1 VACALGTVLLA
12 IGASLAFAGESQA
25 KTSHHRVKCRPGY
38 VRRSIRVPVRR
49 HGRIVRHHGKI
60 VYMRAPRCVKVSK
73 RKTPPPWSPLFPPP
87 IPPTTSPVAPISP
100 PPAPASTAPANTAVP
115 TISGSATQGS
125 SLSASTGTWTNSPTS
140 YGYEWQRCN
149 AGGGACQN
157 VTGATTSTYLLG
169 SADVGSTLRVVVT
182 AGNASGSDSA
192 TSAATR
198 AIGLATDPVV
208 VAAGDIACP
217 AGDTAHSC
225 QQSATEATARNQNPS
240 AVFVLGDNQYENGA
254 FSEYTGAGA
263 YNATWGPFNPIV
275 DPVPGNHEYGT
286 SSAAGYFQYFGAV
299 AHPPGGYYSFDL
311 GTWHIV
317 ALNSN
322 CSDSGCSDPLPGT
335 TTAAQ
340 TSWLQSD
347 LAAHPSACVLGFW
360 HHPLFSSG
368 WTLGSPGV
376 APLWSA
382 LYQAHAD
389 IVLGGHDHLYEDYA
403 QQDPS
408 GRADP
413 NGIREFVVGTGGEN
427 LNPLGTAQPNLQAHD
442 SQFGV
447 LVLTL
452 HPSSYDYKF
461 VTTGGTEIDKHTG
474 VPCHGPGSG
483 GAASMAG
490 ARSGSRAPATAL
502 SGPPLVFEAHPLA
515 TSLTAIE
522 RRGLAVAIHANRGV
536 GVVVTASLR
545 RGRRLHRIAS
555 FHETESDIPKPYS
568 QIHLR
573 LPVHSLQR
581 ARAVTLVLRFAA
593 VDAAEHHRVVTRIV
607 SLR

>member
-1 VACALGTVLLA
+1 MTCTLAIVLLT
-12 IGASLAFAGESQA
+12 IGAALAFAGESQA
-25 KTSHHRVKCRPGY
+25 RTSHHRVKCRPGY
-38 VRRSIRVPVRR
+38 VRRSIRVPERK

-60 VYMRAPRCVKVSK
+60 VYTRVQRCTKVSK
-73 RKTPPPWSPLFPPP
+73 RKTPSPLFPPLV
-87 IPPTTSPVAPISP
+87 PPKVSPGAPFSP
-100 PPAPASTAPANTAVP
+100 PPAPGSTAPANTALP

-125 SLSASTGTWTNSPTS
+125 TLSASTGTWTNSPTS
-140 YGYEWQRCN
+140 YGYQWQRCN

-157 VTGATTSTYLLG
+157 VTGATTFAYLLG
-169 SADVGSTLRVVVT
+169 NADVGSTLRVVVT
-182 AGNASGSDSA
+182 AGNVSGVASAISA
-192 TSAATR
+192 VTG
-198 AIGLATDPVV
+198 AIGLPTDPVV

-217 AGDTAHSC
+217 AAGGPSC
-225 QQSATEATARNQNPS
+225 KQAATETIAGNQNPS
-240 AVFVLGDNQYENGA
+240 AVFVLGDNQYDNGA
-254 FSEYTGAGA
+254 FSEYNGAGA
-263 YNATWGPFNPIV
+263 YNATWGLFNPIV

-299 AHPPGGYYSFDL
+299 AHPPEGYYSFNL

-322 CSDSGCSDPLPGT
+322 CSNSGCSDPLPGT
-335 TTAAQ
+335 TTTAQ

-382 LYQAHAD
+382 LYQAHTD

-413 NGIREFVVGTGGEN
+413 NGIREFVVGTGGES
-427 LNPLGTAQPNLQAHD
+427 LNGLGTAQPNLQAD
-442 SQFGV
+442 ASQFGV

-461 VTTGGTEIDKHTG
+461 VTSGGTEFDKHTG
-474 VPCHGPGSG
+474 VPCHGPGSS
-483 GAASMAG
+483 GAASVAA
-490 ARSGSRAPATAL
+490 ARSASRAPATAL
-502 SGPPLVFEAHPLA
+502 SGPPLLFEAHPLA

-536 GVVVTASLR
+536 DVVVTASLR

-555 FHETESDIPKPYS
+555 FYETESDIPKPYS
-568 QIHLR
+568 QIRLR
-573 LPVHSLQR
+573 LPARSLQGVG
-581 ARAVTLVLRFAA
+581 AVTLVLRFAA
-593 VDAAEHHRVVTRIV
+593 LDSAEHHRVVTRTV
-607 SLR
+607 LLR

>member
-1 VACALGTVLLA
+1 M
-12 IGASLAFAGESQA
+12 
-25 KTSHHRVKCRPGY
+25 KCRPGY

-49 HGRIVRHHGKI
+49 HGRIVRRHGKI
-60 VYMRAPRCVKVSK
+60 VYTRVQRCVRVSK
-73 RKTPPPWSPLFPPP
+73 RKTPSPSFPPLV
-87 IPPTTSPVAPISP
+87 PPTTSPVATISP
-100 PPAPASTAPANTAVP
+100 PSTAPANTAVP

-140 YGYEWQRCN
+140 YGYQWQRCN

-157 VTGATTSTYLLG
+157 LTGATTSTYLPG
-169 SADVGSTLRVVVT
+169 SAEVGSTLRVAVT
-182 AGNASGSDSA
+182 AGNASGSASA
-192 TSAATR
+192 TSAATG
-198 AIGLATDPVV
+198 AIGLPTDPVV

-217 AGDTAHSC
+217 AAGGPSC
-225 QQSATEATARNQNPS
+225 QQAATETIATNENPS
-240 AVFVLGDNQYENGA
+240 AVFVLGDNQYDNGL
-254 FSEYTGAGA
+254 FSEYNDPGA
-263 YNATWGPFNPIV
+263 YNATWGLFNPIV
-275 DPVPGNHEYGT
+275 DPVPGNHEYGKS
-286 SSAAGYFQYFGAV
+286 SSAAGYFEYFGAL
-299 AHPPGGYYSFDL
+299 AHPPDGYYSFNL
-311 GTWHIV
+311 GTWHLV

-322 CSDSGCSDPLPGT
+322 CSNSGCSDPLPGA

-376 APLWSA
+376 APLWAA

-413 NGIREFVVGTGGEN
+413 NGIREFVVGTGGES
-427 LNPLGTAQPNLQAHD
+427 LNGLGTAQPNLQAHD

-461 VTTGGTEIDKHTG
+461 VTTGGAEIDKHTG
-474 VPCHGPGSG
+474 VPCHGPGSSA
-483 GAASMAG
+483 AASVAG
-490 ARSGSRAPATAL
+490 ARSASRAQATAL
-502 SGPPLVFEAHPLA
+502 SGPPLVFEAHPFA

-522 RRGLAVAIHANRGV
+522 QRGLAVAIHANRGV
-536 GVVVTASLR
+536 DVVVTASLR

-555 FHETESDIPKPYS
+555 FYETESEIPKPYS
-568 QIHLR
+568 QIRLR
-573 LPVHSLQR
+573 LPVRSLQR
-581 ARAVTLVLRFAA
+581 VRAVALVLRFAA